1 MLACAVVARENG
13 RERAGGRAG
22 VRQVRALEHREKI
35 AKKSSLCP
43 CVCVRVWMGGWV
55 GGWCTREK
63 WVCVRARKRSHTHKC
78 VRVAQTRGWQCTW
91 DHEKIRTREAF

>member
-1 MLACAVVARENG
+1 MLVCAVVARENG

-35 AKKSSLCP
+35 AKESSLCP
-43 CVCVRVWMGGWV
+43 CVCVSGCGWVGGWV
-55 GGWCTREK
+55 GGVRAK
-63 WVCVRARKRSHTHKC
+63 KGCVRARTRSHTHKC
-78 VRVAQTRGWQCTW
+78 GRVAQIRGWQCTR